1 MARPIKEGLDYF
13 PLDTDIIHDIK
24 IRKIMR
30 SNGPQSI
37 AVLLDL
43 LGNIYGDHGYYMKWD
58 DDVRFLV
65 ADDVGISEAAV
76 DELVN
81 KAIHVDFFDET
92 LFKKYSIL
100 TSKGIQK
107 RYQKASKRKSG
118 FCIQKP
124 YNLLVNV
131 YNNPPQGEVNDD
143 NNSHTSEVSDAESTR
158 KESKEKESKENNIK
172 DSVRKEFTLE
182 VWPKFPKKQKFES
195 AFEAYVDGLNS
206 GATKDQIID
215 GIERYKKYLHVK
227 HKEDGYTAN
236 PDTWL
241 ENKRWMDE
249 YDMKPEQPGPKGQ
262 KVNQKETLPDWAND
276 DQPKPPSQQGLTP
289 EQQAQLDKQ
298 LAALKRTEE
307 ASS

>member
-43 LGNIYGDHGYYMKWD
+43 LGNIYGDHGYYMQWD

-76 DELVN
+76 DELVS
-81 KAIHVDFFDET
+81 KAIQVDFFDEK

-124 YNLLVNV
+124 YNLIVNV
-131 YNNPPQGEVNDD
+131 HNNPPQ
-143 NNSHTSEVSDAESTR
+143 
-158 KESKEKESKENNIK
+158 
-172 DSVRKEFTLE
+172 L
-182 VWPKFPKKQKFES
+182 
-195 AFEAYVDGLNS
+195 
-206 GATKDQIID
+206 
-215 GIERYKKYLHVK
+215 
-227 HKEDGYTAN
+227 
-236 PDTWL
+236 
-241 ENKRWMDE
+241 
-249 YDMKPEQPGPKGQ
+249 
-262 KVNQKETLPDWAND
+262 
-276 DQPKPPSQQGLTP
+276 
-289 EQQAQLDKQ
+289 
-298 LAALKRTEE
+298 
-307 ASS
+307 